1 MPMPESAPGVGAQ
14 KHIVLPRTC
23 KLRGKRSPRRLVEGV
38 AEAKEVPGDVGEIRE
53 LRLIKVETQE
63 QMRIWNELMIQGH
76 PRAAIG
82 RPPALLS
89 GKV

>member
-1 MPMPESAPGVGAQ
+1 MPESARELERKKAHSSSPGLVSYE
-14 KHIVLPRTC
+14 V
-23 KLRGKRSPRRLVEGV
+23 KRSPRRLVEGV
-38 AEAKEVPGDVGEIRE
+38 AEAKSAGDVGEIRE

-76 PRAAIG
+76 PRGPGRG